1 MLVGG
6 PHQWLS
12 IRNIYLDS
20 ASRRQRGLLSTR
32 TPSGQA
38 ATKFGLAVD
47 RRGWP
52 TLWRLKGYHSIH
64 NTQGW
69 ERCTWVRPGRYSR
82 YLLLPLTAF
91 VATCAYLCQAATL
104 HNPHQD
110 LRPQTFRFTGIS
122 WRLEFQHL
130 AKLQGPSL
138 SPYFFFLRQLRN
150 TSFVIFAIL
159 VCRRKMAL
167 YLSQS
172 HVDCL
177 LKRSCSALWC
187 NSLWPSYLRTLLPNW
202 PVARTV
208 WWLILNNFWE

>member
-1 MLVGG
+1 MHLGKARKILEVLTTPPYRLRSNMRIPLSSCNIAHGDMML
-6 PHQWLS
+6 
-12 IRNIYLDS
+12 
-20 ASRRQRGLLSTR
+20 
-32 TPSGQA
+32 
-38 ATKFGLAVD
+38 F
-47 RRGWP
+47 
-52 TLWRLKGYHSIH
+52 
-64 NTQGW
+64 
-69 ERCTWVRPGRYSR
+69 
-82 YLLLPLTAF
+82 
-91 VATCAYLCQAATL
+91 
-104 HNPHQD
+104 NPHQD